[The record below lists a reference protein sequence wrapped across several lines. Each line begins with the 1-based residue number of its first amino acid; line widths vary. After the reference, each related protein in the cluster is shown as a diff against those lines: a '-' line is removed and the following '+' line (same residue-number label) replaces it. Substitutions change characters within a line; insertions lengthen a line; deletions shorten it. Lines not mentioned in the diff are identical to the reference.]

1 MIFFVGFENGHF
13 HNISSTLPN
22 VVKFYVENDSVIS
35 TLSDVAHVNVEIHN
49 VDSTLI

>member
-13 HNISSTLPN
+13 HNIASTLPN
-22 VVKFYVENDSVIS
+22 VVKFDVENDSVIS